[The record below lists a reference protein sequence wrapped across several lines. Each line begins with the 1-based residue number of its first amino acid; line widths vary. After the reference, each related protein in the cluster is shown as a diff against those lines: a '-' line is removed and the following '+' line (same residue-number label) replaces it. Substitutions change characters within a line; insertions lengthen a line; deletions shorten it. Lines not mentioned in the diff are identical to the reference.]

1 MSESTRESR
10 NEIFGA
16 GGGQSAGMPV
26 RNIMRDD
33 FGMEIP
39 VESVPLPSAGLI
51 YPTDSPLSGRETVDI
66 RAMTAKEEDILTSR
80 ALIKKGTVITELLKS
95 CLVDKSIDPDLLIS
109 GDRNAI
115 MTAVRVTG
123 YGADYSVDIDCPA
136 CSEKSKQ
143 NFKLTDLS
151 IKRLEIDPV
160 EIGKNLFEFKLPVSG
175 KNIRFKFLTGKD
187 EQEIT
192 ITSERKRKQGQQ
204 SDNLITQKLMY
215 SVVSVDGTTDKVKV
229 QSFIRNMPARDS
241 LSLRKFMDA
250 NEPGIDMKSW
260 IECPN
265 CDESSEV
272 RLPLGASFFWPDN

>member
-1 MSESTRESR
+1 MSESTRENR

-16 GGGQSAGMPV
+16 SSAQSAGLPT

-51 YPTDSPLSGRETVDI
+51 YSADSPLSGRETVDI

-95 CLVDKSIDPDLLIS
+95 CLVDKNIDPDSLIS

-115 MTAVRVTG
+115 MTAVRITG
-123 YGADYSVDIDCPA
+123 YGADYTVDIDCPA

-143 NFKLTDLS
+143 NFKLTELG
-151 IKRLEIDPV
+151 IKRLEIEPV

-175 KNIRFKFLTGKD
+175 KTIRFKFLTGKD

-192 ITSERKRKQGQQ
+192 VTAERKRKQGQQ

-215 SVVSVDGTTDKVKV
+215 SVVAVDGTTDKVKV

-272 RLPLGASFFWPDN
+272 RLPLGVSFFWPDN

>member
-1 MSESTRESR
+1 MSESTRENR

-16 GGGQSAGMPV
+16 SSAQSAGLPT

-51 YPTDSPLSGRETVDI
+51 YPADSPLSGRETVDI

-95 CLVDKSIDPDLLIS
+95 CLVDKNIDPDSLIS

-115 MTAVRVTG
+115 MTAVRITG
-123 YGADYSVDIDCPA
+123 YGSDYTVDIDCPA

-143 NFKLTDLS
+143 NFKLTELG
-151 IKRLEIDPV
+151 IKRLEIEPV
-160 EIGKNLFEFKLPVSG
+160 EIGKNLFEFKLPVSS
-175 KNIRFKFLTGKD
+175 KTIRFKFLTGKD

-192 ITSERKRKQGQQ
+192 VTAERKRKQGQQ

-215 SVVSVDGTTDKVKV
+215 SVVAVDGTTDKVKV

-272 RLPLGASFFWPDN
+272 RLPLGVSFFWPDN

>member
-1 MSESTRESR
+1 
-10 NEIFGA
+10 
-16 GGGQSAGMPV
+16 
-26 RNIMRDD
+26 MRDD

-51 YPTDSPLSGRETVDI
+51 YPADSPLSGRETVDI

-95 CLVDKSIDPDLLIS
+95 CLVDKNIDPDSLIS

-115 MTAVRVTG
+115 MTAVRITG
-123 YGADYSVDIDCPA
+123 YGSDYTVDIDCPA

-143 NFKLTDLS
+143 NFKLTELG
-151 IKRLEIDPV
+151 IKRLEIEPV

-175 KNIRFKFLTGKD
+175 KTIRFKFLTGKD

-192 ITSERKRKQGQQ
+192 VTAERKRKQGQQ

-215 SVVSVDGTTDKVKV
+215 SVVAVDGTTDKVKV

-272 RLPLGASFFWPDN
+272 RLPLGVSFFWPDN

>member
-1 MSESTRESR
+1 MSESTRENR

-16 GGGQSAGMPV
+16 SSAQSAGLPT

-51 YPTDSPLSGRETVDI
+51 YPADSPLSGRETVDI

-95 CLVDKSIDPDLLIS
+95 CLVDKNIDPDSLIS

-115 MTAVRVTG
+115 MTAVRITG
-123 YGADYSVDIDCPA
+123 YGSDYTVDIDCPA

-143 NFKLTDLS
+143 NFKLTELG
-151 IKRLEIDPV
+151 IKRLEIEPV

-175 KNIRFKFLTGKD
+175 KTIRFKFLTGKD

-192 ITSERKRKQGQQ
+192 VTAERKRKQGQQ

-215 SVVSVDGTTDKVKV
+215 SVVAVDGTTDKVKV

-272 RLPLGASFFWPDN
+272 RLPLGVSFFWPDN